1 MTSEGTKEATE
12 RIQEELK
19 RIKSLD
25 EAKIGFSA
33 SPSGQDLYHWN
44 IRLRDFDYD
53 TDLGQA
59 RIVSP
64 SLRTALLII
73 PNGCTS
79 HCRT

>member
-1 MTSEGTKEATE
+1 MAEDTAPTYMTSEGTKEATE

-19 RIKSLD
+19 QIKSLD

-59 RIVSP
+59 RIVL
-64 SLRTALLII
+64 SLPHFAL
-73 PNGCTS
+73 PC
-79 HCRT
+79 